1 MTQSEFRN
9 SIPYEQRIQE
19 SKKIIEKYS
28 DRIPCIVENAKNCTL
43 PTHDKKKFL
52 VPRNVTMG
60 QFLYIIRR
68 KFKLSPDKAIFIF
81 VNGSILVPSSTN
93 LNTVYSDNKND
104 DGFLYL
110 VISDETT
117 FGC

>member
-9 SIPYEQRIQE
+9 LIPYEQRLQE

-28 DRIPCIVENAKNCTL
+28 DRVPCIVENAKNCSL
-43 PTHDKKKFL
+43 PKQDKKKFL
-52 VPRNVTMG
+52 VPRDLTMG

-68 KFKLSPDKAIFIF
+68 KFKLSPSKAVFIFID
-81 VNGSILVPSSTN
+81 GSILVPSSTT
-93 LNTVYSDNKND
+93 LTTVYASNKND

-110 VISDETT
+110 VISDENT
-117 FGC
+117 FGN